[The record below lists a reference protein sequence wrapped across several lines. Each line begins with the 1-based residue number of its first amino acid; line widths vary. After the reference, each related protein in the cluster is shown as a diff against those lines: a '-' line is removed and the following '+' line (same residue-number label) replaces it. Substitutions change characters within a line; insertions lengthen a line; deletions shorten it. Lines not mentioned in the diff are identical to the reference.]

1 MFSWYFEKTQR
12 FYTLILIHKDIQVW
26 IFVILAYLDTRDE
39 SIMAADDWSMSGT
52 MPSTSKYRNIPEIV
66 LSLCYLEYTHGLSQD
81 DPVMGIECI
90 GLFLF
95 HDRENIPGIAT
106 GTTSGCFNTGLP
118 KIQLILRCSIP
129 GDLGICTPG
138 IDLLT
143 YSWSSP
149 CMYSRSP
156 WSGNM
161 QGICSNIPRKN
172 TVCLHIFKRILYS
185 RKCWVHFY

>member
-1 MFSWYFEKTQR
+1 MNPSWLPMTEACLVRCHQHQST
-12 FYTLILIHKDIQVW
+12 
-26 IFVILAYLDTRDE
+26 
-39 SIMAADDWSMSGT
+39 GT
-52 MPSTSKYRNIPEIV
+52 IPEIM
-66 LSLCYLEYTHGLSQD
+66 LSLCYLGYTHGLSQD

-143 YSWSSP
+143 YS
-149 CMYSRSP
+149 
-156 WSGNM
+156 
-161 QGICSNIPRKN
+161 
-172 TVCLHIFKRILYS
+172 
-185 RKCWVHFY
+185 